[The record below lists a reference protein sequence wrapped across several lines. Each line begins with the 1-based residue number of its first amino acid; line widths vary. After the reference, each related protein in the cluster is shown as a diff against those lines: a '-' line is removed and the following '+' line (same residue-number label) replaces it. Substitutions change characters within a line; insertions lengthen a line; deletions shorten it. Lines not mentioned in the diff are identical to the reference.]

1 MINFIIYEEDKHY
14 IDLYESL
21 IHKFM
26 VVNNDTYKIYK
37 YSKYSSKIMEEIKG
51 LIGYNIYI
59 FDIEVCGKS
68 GLDLAKEIRKIT
80 DFAFNQIILVT
91 SHTDL
96 VTNAYHQKLLM
107 IDFLSK
113 YDDLENNLMECF
125 HQIYMLFNRNKA
137 YLPIKTD
144 GELIRI
150 PHNDILYIEKHKNDN
165 YICIHTESCE
175 FKYKSNIGDIENH
188 LKKEVCFLRSH
199 RSAIVNVNKITKV
212 DMVNNVIYFKS
223 KKTNYLARDRK
234 KDLEK
239 QMDFVSK
246 FI

>member
-14 IDLYESL
+14 IELYERL

-26 VVNNDTYKIYK
+26 AVNNDTYKIYK
-37 YSKYSSKIMEEIKG
+37 YSRYSSKIVDEIKG

-59 FDIEVCGKS
+59 FDIEVYGKS
-68 GLDLAKEIRKIT
+68 GLDLAREIRKNT
-80 DFAFNQIILVT
+80 DFFYNQIIMVT

-96 VTNAYHQKLLM
+96 VTNAYHNKLLM

-113 YDDLENNLMECF
+113 YDDLETNLIDCF
-125 HQIYMLFNRNKA
+125 HQIYLLFNRNKA
-137 YLPIKTD
+137 FLSIKND

-150 PHNDILYIEKHKNDN
+150 PHNDIVYIEKHKNDN
-165 YICIHTESCE
+165 YICIHTDNCE
-175 FKYKSNIGDIENH
+175 FKYKSNIGDIESH
-188 LKKEVCFLRSH
+188 LKRDVRFLRSH

-212 DMVNNVIYFKS
+212 DMINNIIYFKS

-239 QMDFVSK
+239 QMEFVSK

>member
-14 IDLYESL
+14 IELYESL

-26 VVNNDTYKIYK
+26 ATNNDLYKIYK
-37 YSKYSSKIMEEIKG
+37 YSKYSSKIIEDIKG
-51 LIGYNIYI
+51 LVGYNIYI
-59 FDIEVCGKS
+59 FDIEVNGKS
-68 GLDLAKEIRKIT
+68 GLDLAKEIRNMT
-80 DFAFNQIILVT
+80 DFFYNQIILVT

-96 VTNAYHQKLLM
+96 ITNAYHKKLLM

-113 YDDLENNLMECF
+113 YDDLETNLVDCF
-125 HQIYMLFNRNKA
+125 HQIYMLFNRNKSF
-137 YLPIKTD
+137 LSIKTD

-150 PHNDILYIEKHKNDN
+150 PHNDIVYIEKHKNDN
-165 YICIHTESCE
+165 YICIHTDNCE
-175 FKYKSNIGDIENH
+175 FKYKSNIGDIESH
-188 LKKEVCFLRSH
+188 LQSDIRFLRSH
-199 RSAIVNVNKITKV
+199 RSAIVNVDKITKV
-212 DMVNNVIYFKS
+212 DMINNVIYFKS

-239 QMDFVSK
+239 QIEIVSK